1 MKNRVLGVIGILWGG
16 GIVAHWL
23 LAGPSAVGSGA
34 YAAGYQTGQCIGLGL
49 GIAMCAAGL
58 YAILRKTE

>member
-1 MKNRVLGVIGILWGG
+1 
-16 GIVAHWL
+16 VAHWL

-34 YAAGYQTGQCIGLGL
+34 YAAGYQTGQFIGLGL